1 MPTALSPFDPY
12 AEWLGI
18 APEERPIDN
27 YRLLGLSRFETD
39 ASRIASAADER
50 MGQIRKFQ
58 TGPRGR
64 YTQKLLNE
72 LAAAKGCLLSP
83 ERKAAYDQAL
93 HQQLVAAGP
102 RIDFYGSL
110 GHAVPPPPP
119 PGQPSVWIETE
130 IAEFEEPAESVPW
143 WHRAVLS
150 ATAAVLV
157 LCGVVAWGIA
167 TGQFKKDARRTSS
180 SSSSSELPEDEST
193 EEASEELDAR
203 EPTVARHRKPLVLKQ
218 EGTGEVN
225 FSAATATTS
234 GGIELRTSTSGDRLI
249 NWTNPDAS
257 AEWPFHLVVPGSFRL
272 EINYAVASGAGG
284 AELEAAIGNQ
294 TRRCQLRS
302 SGGLDRFISDTF
314 EIPVPAAGEH
324 KLLLRP
330 ATRPAG
336 DWLAIQSV
344 RLIPEA
350 PIARPLTVEP

>member
-27 YRLLGLSRFETD
+27 YRLLGVPRFETD
-39 ASRIASAADER
+39 PARIAAAADER
-50 MGQIRKFQ
+50 MIQIRKYQ

-72 LAAAKGCLLSP
+72 LSAAKGCLLSP

-102 RIDFYGSL
+102 QTDIYSSR
-110 GHAVPPPPP
+110 GHALPPPP
-119 PGQPSVWIETE
+119 PGQSSVWIETE
-130 IAEFEEPAESVPW
+130 IAEFDESEESVPW

-157 LCGVVAWGIA
+157 LCGVVAWGVA
-167 TGQFKKDARRTSS
+167 TGQFNKGANRTSRDS
-180 SSSSSELPEDEST
+180 LST
-193 EEASEELDAR
+193 ELEEEELTEETSDDPDSST
-203 EPTVARHRKPLVLKQ
+203 PTVARHRKPLLLKQ

-225 FSAATATTS
+225 LSPATATTS
-234 GGIELRTSTSGDRLI
+234 GGVELRTTSSGDLLV
-249 NWTNPDAS
+249 NWANDDAA
-257 AEWPFHLVVPGSFRL
+257 AEWPFRLVVPGSFRL
-272 EINYAVASGAGG
+272 EMTYAVASGAGG

-302 SGGLDRFISDTF
+302 SGSLDRFIKDTF
-314 EIPVPAAGEH
+314 EIQVPAAGEH
-324 KLLLRP
+324 KLVLRS
-330 ATRPAG
+330 ATQPAG
-336 DWLAIQSV
+336 DWLALQSV

-350 PIARPLTVEP
+350 PIARPLTTEP